1 MISTNYA
8 KIERFLIVGRVGL
21 NKTRVKLTAIAV
33 SALVLVIALSS
44 YLLYQPLMWFDQSG
58 QLQAQV
64 AQGQVGERLGQW
76 LRQKGYKTDSRVFHV
91 MDTHCMCNWRT
102 EAHKQ
107 VVKRKVNDSNGTNV
121 ELSLN
126 ELPMLRHFLPATP
139 AVVIF
144 DANSELVYL
153 GPYADGAFCNTES
166 SFIEPLI
173 KRVGATDAPLD
184 SGWVNTVARG
194 CYCPSS

>member
-1 MISTNYA
+1 M
-8 KIERFLIVGRVGL
+8 
-21 NKTRVKLTAIAV
+21 NKTRIKLIAIAV

-139 AVVIF
+139 AVIIF

-173 KRVGATDAPLD
+173 KRVGAAAAPLD